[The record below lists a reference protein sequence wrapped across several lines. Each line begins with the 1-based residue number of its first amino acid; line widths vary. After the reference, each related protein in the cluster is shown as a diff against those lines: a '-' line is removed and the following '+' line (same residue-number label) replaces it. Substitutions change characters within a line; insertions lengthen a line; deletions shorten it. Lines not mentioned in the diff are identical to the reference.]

1 MSLPDDII
9 AHILE
14 KRDVY
19 VLNYYE
25 PSFDLSRW
33 KCLGVY
39 NTLDAAKRAAVR
51 TALESLDSFNVYD
64 PAKRYYQRDK
74 PYTNEKI
81 WEDRWQ
87 YTLGVCIY
95 TIEARQLDSEALP
108 SETLYFNF
116 DGYVKRLIA
125 DSRLSSAEARALL
138 HGWKNDP
145 PYGTLLELFSPEE
158 LRFRE
163 FSLERE
169 REDWLGRYGCVSHY
183 PYGEWDPL

>member
-1 MSLPDDII
+1 MPMSLPDDIV
-9 AHILE
+9 AQILE

-25 PSFDLSRW
+25 PSFDHSRW

-39 NTLDAAKRAAVR
+39 NTPLAAKRAAVR
-51 TALESLDSFNVYD
+51 VALESLDSFNVYD
-64 PAKRYYQRDK
+64 PAKRYYQRPK
-74 PYTNEKI
+74 TEVC
-81 WEDRWQ
+81 DRWQ
-87 YTLGVCIY
+87 HTLGVCVY
-95 TIEARQLDSEALP
+95 TIEARQLDSEAMP

-116 DGYVKRLIA
+116 DAYVKRLIA

-145 PYGTLLELFSPEE
+145 PYATLLELFAPEE
-158 LRFRE
+158 LRFRD
-163 FSLERE
+163 FSRETERE
-169 REDWLGRYGCVSHY
+169 EWLGRYGCVSHH